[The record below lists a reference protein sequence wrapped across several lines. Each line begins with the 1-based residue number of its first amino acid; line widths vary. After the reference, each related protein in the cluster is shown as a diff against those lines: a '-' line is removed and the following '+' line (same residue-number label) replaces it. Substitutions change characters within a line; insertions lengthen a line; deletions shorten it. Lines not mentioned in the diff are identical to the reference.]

1 MNYKSKYL
9 KYKLKY
15 LITKKLLGGSNSD
28 SDSNR
33 PKSAPTTPYEN
44 KEARKLK
51 VTNYPGDVG
60 KKLGHAGDKT
70 DILHELQAESMA
82 QDYQHEISK
91 PDNKSIKN

>member
-28 SDSNR
+28 R
-33 PKSAPTTPYEN
+33 PKSAPTTLYE
-44 KEARKLK
+44 
-51 VTNYPGDVG
+51 
-60 KKLGHAGDKT
+60 KKLVAGPNTTGYDDPEDKERGHHGDSR
-70 DILHELQAESMA
+70 DIRDELLAERMA